1 MRTMSTTT
9 MDARASAV
17 LRLVA
22 EQAAD
27 WHVANREGLDKAGA
41 AAFAEWLKAS
51 PLHVQEYLCIAQLA
65 GDLRTASG
73 NPVTSIE
80 ALVESARN
88 APESVESINGP
99 FGDGVAAF
107 PDIGRAARPL
117 AADSA
122 ADGAAVGQARAQVA
136 WMRVAATVCAVS
148 LVGLLAVRWLAPGSD
163 VLHRE
168 TAHGQHLSHSLPD
181 QSLLTLDADSAVDI
195 RYGKSERHI
204 ELVRGQALFQVAHDI
219 ARPFR
224 VQAGAVAVTAVGTRF
239 DVDRRADITVV
250 TVLEGTVAVDIA
262 REGAARVMVHAG
274 QQLRI
279 DSELAATGPLA
290 VDASHSAAWL
300 DGQIYFDQEPLAEVA
315 AEVSRY
321 SPQPIEVRD
330 ARLRALPISG
340 ACAANDTEAFLAF
353 VRSLDGVHVRSEPG
367 SVVVEAR

>member
-1 MRTMSTTT
+1 MSTMSTTT
-9 MDARASAV
+9 MDARAGAV

-80 ALVESARN
+80 SLVESARN
-88 APESVESINGP
+88 APDSVDATNGP
-99 FGDGVAAF
+99 FGDGVVEF
-107 PDIGRAARPL
+107 PAIGRAPPA
-117 AADSA
+117 
-122 ADGAAVGQARAQVA
+122 GAGGSRAQAQAQAPIA

-204 ELVRGQALFQVAHDI
+204 DLVRGQALFQVAHDI

-224 VQAGAVAVTAVGTRF
+224 VQAGGVAVTAVGTRF

-262 REGAARVMVHAG
+262 RDGAARVMVHAG

-290 VDASHSAAWL
+290 VDATHSAAWL

-330 ARLRALPISG
+330 ATLRGLPISG
-340 ACAANDTEAFLAF
+340 ACAANDTDAFLAF

-367 SVVVEAR
+367 SVVVEPR

>member
-1 MRTMSTTT
+1 MSTMTAPT

-41 AAFAEWLKAS
+41 AAFADWLKAS

-65 GDLRTASG
+65 GDLRTAADS
-73 NPVTSIE
+73 PVPSIE

-88 APESVESINGP
+88 APDAVESLNGP
-99 FGDGVAAF
+99 FGEGVAAF
-107 PDIGRAARPL
+107 PDIGHAGRAGAR
-117 AADSA
+117 
-122 ADGAAVGQARAQVA
+122 GAEAQGQAQVA

-204 ELVRGQALFQVAHDI
+204 ELVRGQALFQVAHDV

-262 REGAARVMVHAG
+262 RDGAARVMVHAG

-279 DSELAATGPLA
+279 DSELAVAGPLA

-330 ARLRALPISG
+330 ATLRGLPISG
-340 ACAANDTEAFLAF
+340 ACAANDTDAFLAF

-367 SVVVEAR
+367 SVVVEPR